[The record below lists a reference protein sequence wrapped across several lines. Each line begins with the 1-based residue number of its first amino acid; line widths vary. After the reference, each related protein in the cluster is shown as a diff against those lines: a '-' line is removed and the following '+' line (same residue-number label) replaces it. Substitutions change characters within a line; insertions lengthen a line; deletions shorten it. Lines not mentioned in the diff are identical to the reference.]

1 MIKNFRKFNKINENW
16 ELQSELI
23 DEVDD
28 SIIDK
33 YFEDNYEI
41 DFSEIANSSNIRNHI
56 NDDAYIQ
63 QWIDSDINNNTF
75 EEYNDWDFKKYIK
88 KFLTDDKEAKILE
101 LYNDN
106 NYDEDDEDDEK
117 TTEFDEDLID
127 DLDDDQLKEV
137 IEDDDGEYEF
147 IEYMVNKRYKGMSA
161 MDLIDEIYGDLEE
174 QEQNSDY
181 VKYGFGNKPHT
192 LLDEVGDF
200 VDEDA
205 VVKEWKS
212 EYDWTSRKEYAQ
224 SAISQHRGMQKSI
237 LESDPKNILQ
247 LAELFEEEGGGDIGN
262 DFDFQDTYVKEYE
275 KENNVYDEGE
285 EEYEEEKSLQIET
298 ALEYIDDN
306 FDLDFDEFE
315 KLYPKEMKDIIIK
328 KDAAKYNM

>member
-28 SIIDK
+28 NIIDK

-41 DFSEIANSSNIRNHI
+41 DFDEIANSSNIRNHI
-56 NDDAYIQ
+56 NDDAYVQ
-63 QWIDSDINNNTF
+63 QWIDSDIGNNTF
-75 EEYNDWDFKKYIK
+75 DEYSDWDFKKYIK

-101 LYNDN
+101 LYNDD
-106 NYDEDDEDDEK
+106 NYDEDDEK

-147 IEYMVNKRYKGMSA
+147 ISYMVNNRYEGMSA
-161 MDLIDEIYGDLEE
+161 LEVIEEIYGDLEE
-174 QEQNSDY
+174 QEENSSY
-181 VKYGFGNKPHT
+181 VKYGYGNKPHT
-192 LLDEVGDF
+192 LLDEVGNF
-200 VDEDA
+200 VDKDA
-205 VVKEWKS
+205 VVEEWKS
-212 EYDWTSRKEYAQ
+212 EMDWTNRKEYAQ
-224 SAISQHRGMQKSI
+224 GAIDSNKEMQRNI
-237 LESDPKNILQ
+237 LENDSGNVLKLV
-247 LAELFEEEGGGDIGN
+247 ELFEEGGGGDNIGD
-262 DFDFQDTYVKEYE
+262 DFGFQDTYVKEYE
-275 KENNVYDEGE
+275 MENNVYDEGE

-306 FDLDFDEFE
+306 FDLDFDEFK

-328 KDAAKYNM
+328 RDAAKYNM